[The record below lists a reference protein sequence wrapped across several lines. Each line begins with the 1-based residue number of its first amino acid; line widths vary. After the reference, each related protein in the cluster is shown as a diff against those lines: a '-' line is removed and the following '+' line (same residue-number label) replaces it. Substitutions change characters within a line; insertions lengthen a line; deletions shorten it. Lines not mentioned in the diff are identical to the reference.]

1 MDWNLVLLLVIII
14 AVVTAI
20 YMSPADRKEA
30 NYERNM
36 SRDVGLKG
44 ALQK

>member
-20 YMSPADRKEA
+20 YMN

-36 SRDVGLKG
+36 SSYERDMGLRG